1 MRSTSPHSLRLF
13 RLNRL
18 PSALLTA
25 LLIWLLQ
32 PMSLQAAPPA
42 VAVLLSREIAPYI
55 AMVEGLESTLGDF
68 EVQRFFLDAQGRPYS
83 LAGASPRLDPRQ
95 FAARIAVGPEAL
107 RYLDA
112 QPSHSPVLFGM
123 VLHPAALLKQPQ
135 TPLNGVDLHLPV
147 EHQFAALRQR
157 LPHLRRLGVLF
168 DPANNQ
174 SWFEQARPIAAA
186 LGFELLPLQ
195 VTRQSGVLDIPSGQ
209 TRPDAILFIPDRTII
224 SRAVIQHVIKQAAL
238 QRVPVVGYNRFFLD
252 SGAALAFLIDYPE
265 VGRQVARRLRQTLLE
280 QQPPVVEA
288 PVFTLAVNLPV
299 WRSIGLPEME
309 AQP

>member
-1 MRSTSPHSLRLF
+1 MRSASPHSLRLI
-13 RLNRL
+13 RSGQL
-18 PSALLTA
+18 PSVLLAA
-25 LLIWLLQ
+25 LLIWLL
-32 PMSLQAAPPA
+32 PPLTSQAAPPG
-42 VAVLLSREIAPYI
+42 VAVLLSHEIAPYI
-55 AMVEGLESTLGDF
+55 AMVEGLESALGDY

-83 LAGASPRLDPRQ
+83 LAGVSPRLDPRQ
-95 FAARIAVGPEAL
+95 FVARVAVGPEAL

-112 QPSHSPVLFGM
+112 QSGASPLLFGM
-123 VLHPAALLKQPQ
+123 VLHPAALLAQPQ
-135 TPLNGVDLHLPV
+135 APLNGVDLHLPV

-174 SWFEQARPIAAA
+174 TWFDQARPVAAA

-195 VTRQSGVLDIPSGQ
+195 VTRQSGILDIPSGQ

-252 SGAALAFLIDYPE
+252 SGAALAFVIDYAE
-265 VGRQVARRLRQTLLE
+265 VGRQVARRLRLTLLE
-280 QQPPVVEA
+280 QQPPSVEA
-288 PVFTLAVNLPV
+288 PVFTLAVNPPV
-299 WRSIGLPEME
+299 WRSIGLPESE